1 MPVGVQPSLNPF
13 DEADKTRTDKIST
26 LSGKMQRLQIGG
38 QYGLKC
44 RLKKDNRFGW
54 QYEPISI
61 TALIPQSKESQMIYL
76 KSLISEDVAN
86 NFLLLLSQIC

>member
-38 QYGLKC
+38 QYGLK
-44 RLKKDNRFGW
+44 
-54 QYEPISI
+54 
-61 TALIPQSKESQMIYL
+61 
-76 KSLISEDVAN
+76 
-86 NFLLLLSQIC
+86 